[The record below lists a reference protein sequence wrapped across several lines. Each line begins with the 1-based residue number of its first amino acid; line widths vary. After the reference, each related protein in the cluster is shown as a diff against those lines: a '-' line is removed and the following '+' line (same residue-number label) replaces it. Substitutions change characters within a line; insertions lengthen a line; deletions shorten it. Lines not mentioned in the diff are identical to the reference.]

1 MAPELLLHGHASKAS
16 DVYAFGILLWELAT
30 GRRPYSGTP
39 VGMLAHKVVQQGWR
53 PAWPGGCS
61 QPVQMLVE
69 QCWMQDPADRCEGKG
84 CMEGFMGLSVNVSGL
99 YRPSM
104 PQPRTCCRW
113 LFPAWS

>member
-1 MAPELLLHGHASKAS
+1 MSLLTLYASRFSFLQLLLHGRASKAS

-61 QPVQMLVE
+61 MPVKLLVE
-69 QCWMQDPADRCEGKG
+69 SCWTQDPADRCVYRKAVEAGAIG
-84 CMEGFMGLSVNVSGL
+84 CDVCAYAG
-99 YRPSM
+99 
-104 PQPRTCCRW
+104 
-113 LFPAWS
+113 

>member
-1 MAPELLLHGHASKAS
+1 VQLLLHGRASKAS

-61 QPVQMLVE
+61 MPVKLLVE
-69 QCWMQDPADRCEGKG
+69 SCWTQDPADRCVIEVLT
-84 CMEGFMGLSVNVSGL
+84 FT
-99 YRPSM
+99 
-104 PQPRTCCRW
+104 Q
-113 LFPAWS
+113 

>member
-1 MAPELLLHGHASKAS
+1 MAPELLLHGRASKAS

-61 QPVQMLVE
+61 QPVQVLVE
-69 QCWMQDPADRCEGKG
+69 GCWTQDPAERWVLRSVARLYV
-84 CMEGFMGLSVNVSGL
+84 GLQRL
-99 YRPSM
+99 R
-104 PQPRTCCRW
+104 
-113 LFPAWS
+113 A